1 MEMVMKQ
8 ALLQM
13 IYDDIG
19 FEDVTTN
26 ALISPDLKID
36 GKIISKE
43 RGIIAGVDMVNIIF
57 NEFNIETSLKKR
69 DGDAVEADDV
79 VMEINGN
86 ARSILSVERTVLN
99 FLMRMS
105 GIATLTSKMVEN
117 TREVNRKVIIAGTRK
132 TTPGIQFFEKNA
144 IKVGGGDTH
153 RYRLDDCVL
162 IKDNHIAIVG
172 SVSEAIKKAKESVS
186 FTKKIEVEV
195 EILNDAISAA
205 KTGADIIM
213 LDNMAPEEIRKVLKA
228 LENENLRD
236 KILVEASGR
245 ITLDNVLEYAKTGV
259 DILSSGY
266 ITHSA
271 RALDMSLEI

>member
-1 MEMVMKQ
+1 MKQ

>member
-1 MEMVMKQ
+1 MKQ

-19 FEDVTTN
+19 FEEVTTN